1 MTNFVRD
8 LTSLPFPVTDLNPI
22 PAGQDPTKWMDAAK
36 YNDVCQAAVDLRG
49 WVLTGLVA
57 GTYTNVT
64 LTVDSDGR
72 VTGAVSGSSG
82 VPTSRTITATAP
94 IRIDGGASA
103 DLSANRTLSLANTAV
118 TPGSYSYSAI
128 TVDAQG
134 RITAAS
140 NGPLNPIATS
150 GSATDLTAGTI
161 AAARMPALTG
171 DVTTSAGAV
180 ATTIASHAVSYAK
193 QAQAAANTF
202 SGNNTGSTADKVD
215 MTTAQAKTLLAIASG
230 DVSGLATVATSGS
243 ASDLG
248 SGTLPAARI
257 GSNSVTNAML
267 AQMATL
273 TIKGNNTGGTANS
286 IDLTVAQVLTMLGVG
301 ASSPFYFG
309 TGSDGAAVFDGATA
323 VTGCTLAAGVYT
335 MTRNCFW
342 TSAVGSGGAVLKPDG
357 NIYHFSTT
365 LSGTLII
372 DTSGGAAS
380 GSNPGAAS
388 AGSTTRF
395 LPVGEAGADGNPG
408 GTGGTAVT
416 RTPRSFATGAGG
428 AGGATGNNVG
438 SVGSQGHGGGGGG
451 GSGGPGGAGG
461 TCTILPLTDGDWEL
475 VGSASTGRTDGNVV
489 SNTRTTFNCG
499 SAGGSGGT
507 GGGGDRLGGGS
518 GGAGGW
524 QVGFIHA
531 ISGSGITFRSR
542 GGAGGNGATN
552 GTFSGGGGGGGSGG
566 IVALFIGSGVTPPV
580 PDVAGGAGGNG
591 AVGANTGGNGAAGGA
606 GDSRVYQ

>member
-22 PAGQDPTKWMDAAK
+22 PAGQDPTKWMDATK
-36 YNDVCQAAVDLRG
+36 YNQVCQAAVDLRG

-171 DVTTSAGAV
+171 DVTTTVGTV
-180 ATTIASHAVSYAK
+180 ATTIA
-193 QAQAAANTF
+193 AN
-202 SGNNTGSTADKVD
+202 A
-215 MTTAQAKTLLAIASG
+215 
-230 DVSGLATVATSGS
+230 
-243 ASDLG
+243 
-248 SGTLPAARI
+248 
-257 GSNSVTNAML
+257 VTNAKA

-273 TIKGNNTGGTANS
+273 TLKGNNTGGTANS

-357 NIYHFSTT
+357 NVYHFSTT

-591 AVGANTGGNGAAGGA
+591 AVGANNGGNGAAGGV